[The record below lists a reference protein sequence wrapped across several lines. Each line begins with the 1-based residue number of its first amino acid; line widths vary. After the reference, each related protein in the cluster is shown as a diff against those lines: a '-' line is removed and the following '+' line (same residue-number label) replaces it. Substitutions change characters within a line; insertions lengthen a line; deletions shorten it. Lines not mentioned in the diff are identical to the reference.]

1 MNKLTKWVKF
11 HKPRTAGLSIA
22 LVALVALAVAGA
34 TGVFS
39 TKHADTASN
48 KPTVTVE
55 VPANTK
61 KTPLKIDVAADD
73 KVTEASTTTMIS
85 AFRSH
90 HQARRA

>member
-22 LVALVALAVAGA
+22 LAVAGA

-39 TKHADTASN
+39 AKHADTASN

-73 KVTEASTTTMIS
+73 KVTEASTATMIS